1 LSGKSVGVEL
11 VALVLFAAGVVAVEP
26 VVVYNILVVAFVA
39 FVALVAAGLAAGA
52 LLAVAAGFPKYP
64 PKESVTLSYGTWR
77 VSAILPQS

>member
-11 VALVLFAAGVVAVEP
+11 VAVVLFAAGVVAVEP

-39 FVALVAAGLAAGA
+39 FVALVAAGLAAG
-52 LLAVAAGFPKYP
+52 LLPVAAGFPKYP